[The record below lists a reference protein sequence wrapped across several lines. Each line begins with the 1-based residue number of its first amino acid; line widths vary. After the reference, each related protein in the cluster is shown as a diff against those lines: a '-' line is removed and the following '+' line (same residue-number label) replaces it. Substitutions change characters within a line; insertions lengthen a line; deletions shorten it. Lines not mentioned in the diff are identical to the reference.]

1 MPRGAI
7 AKKNT
12 RLLTVSVPEEVIPLI
27 DRGVRKEELDRP
39 QFVRRAVREKL
50 ERLGMNCPDDWDR

>member
-7 AKKNT
+7 AKKNI

-27 DRGVRKEELDRP
+27 DRGVRKEEVDRP
-39 QFVRRAVREKL
+39 QFVIRALREKL
-50 ERLGMNCPDDWDR
+50 ERLGMHCPEDWGR

>member
-1 MPRGAI
+1 MPRGVI

-12 RLLTVSVPEEVIPLI
+12 RLLTIAVPEEVIPLI
-27 DRGVRKEELDRP
+27 DRGVKKEEVDRS

-50 ERLGMNCPDDWDR
+50 ERLGMKCPGDWDR